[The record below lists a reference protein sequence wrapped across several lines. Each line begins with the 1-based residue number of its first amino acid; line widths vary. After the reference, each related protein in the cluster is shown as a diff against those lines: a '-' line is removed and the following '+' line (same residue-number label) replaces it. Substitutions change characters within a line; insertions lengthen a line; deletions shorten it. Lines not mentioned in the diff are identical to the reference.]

1 MSAEPLPHRLRYPAL
16 YVFLLG
22 GFLGSGIN
30 FAITLGLVRWVGVH
44 PLIAFFAGTLMNE
57 AFHHLYYHV
66 VYVNQEIRLRTPL
79 RIQGSLYVIVAAL
92 AAGLLAV
99 VLRIGHPSLAG
110 AVLVSLVILAVLNTV
125 INRIS
130 TFSSSKLAMVE
141 YQAMGETFYDD
152 QTDPKKVNWFRAWFH
167 RSRYRQLTK
176 FVDSVYHPPMTLAD
190 LGCGNCWWNVHHY
203 PVIGV
208 DVNENMLRWAKQ
220 HNRLCDYKITADLS
234 QTGLA
239 DRSLDIVIMSETL
252 EHLLNLEQ
260 TLTEVRR
267 ILKPGG
273 VFLVTV
279 PYDFFLGPFFILFNI
294 NCLWQG
300 YVRGSA
306 YHRYRCGH
314 INHFTKARLRA
325 ALRDAG
331 FETERIFVVNGMSLY
346 CQARSVPN

>member
-22 GFLGSGIN
+22 GLLGSGIN
-30 FAITLGLVRWVGVH
+30 FILTLALARFCRINPLV
-44 PLIAFFAGTLMNE
+44 AFFAGTLMNE

-79 RIQGSLYVIVAAL
+79 WIQGSLYVIVAAL
-92 AAGLLAV
+92 AAGLLEV
-99 VLRIGHPSLAG
+99 VLHIGHPSLPL
-110 AVLVSLVILAVLNTV
+110 AVLISLVILAVLNTV

-130 TFSSSKLAMVE
+130 TFSSSTLAMVE

-167 RSRYRQLTK
+167 RSRYQRLTQ
-176 FVDSVYHPPMTLAD
+176 FIDSVYKPGMTVAD
-190 LGCGNCWWNVHHY
+190 LGCGNCWWNVNHY

-220 HNRLCDYKITADLS
+220 QDRLCDYKITADLS

-239 DRSLDIVIMSETL
+239 DQSLDIVIMSETL

-260 TLTEVRR
+260 TLAEVRR

-273 VFLVTV
+273 LFLITV

-306 YHRYRCGH
+306 YHQYRCGH
-314 INHFTKARLRA
+314 INHFTKARLTA
-325 ALRDAG
+325 ALTAAQ
-331 FETERIFVVNGMSLY
+331 FAPERIFVVNGMSLY
-346 CQARSVPN
+346 CQAKK